1 MTEKIV
7 KCWKDMDRRII
18 VNQRE
23 LVLGVAA
30 CALAIWAA
38 AIYTSD
44 APAVSRG
51 VFSGVLLVGTFLLRR
66 YFFFF
71 AASFVF
77 FFANRSFDSASSE

>member
-30 CALAIWAA
+30 CALAGVVVGLFLSPRKNVTIGSHNASNNHGNNA
-38 AIYTSD
+38 TL
-44 APAVSRG
+44 PADIQVNAEDG
-51 VFSGVLLVGTFLLRR
+51 EEV
-66 YFFFF
+66 
-71 AASFVF
+71 
-77 FFANRSFDSASSE
+77 EE

>member
-30 CALAIWAA
+30 CALAGVVLGLFLSPRKNVTIGSNNGSHNSGNNA
-38 AIYTSD
+38 TL
-44 APAVSRG
+44 PADIQVNAEDEEE
-51 VFSGVLLVGTFLLRR
+51 VK
-66 YFFFF
+66 
-71 AASFVF
+71 
-77 FFANRSFDSASSE
+77 E